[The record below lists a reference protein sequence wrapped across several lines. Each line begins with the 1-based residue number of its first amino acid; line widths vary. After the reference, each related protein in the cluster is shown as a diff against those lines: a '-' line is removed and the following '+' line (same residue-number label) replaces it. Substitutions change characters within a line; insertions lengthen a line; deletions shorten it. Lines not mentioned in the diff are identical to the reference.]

1 MATQELTP
9 DVQDPS
15 PEDIELQ
22 LLLEAIFQRYGYDF
36 RSYSRASLRR
46 RVEQH
51 LLIAR
56 YKHIGELI
64 HALLHSG
71 EAFAALLSFLTI
83 NVTEMFRDPDFY
95 RAFREK
101 IVPVLKTH
109 PFIKIWHA
117 GCATG
122 EEIYSMAI
130 LLEEEG
136 LYDRCQ
142 IYATD
147 IDKEVLEKARKGIFS
162 VADLRKYTENYIK
175 AGGKGSLSDYY
186 TAKYDNVIMEPR
198 LKKNVIFADHDLAT
212 DQVFGEMQVIFCRNV
227 IIYFNREL
235 QNRVFQLFYD
245 SLDIGG
251 TLCLGS
257 KESLRFASCADQFDV
272 IDKAQRI
279 YRKRM

>member
-1 MATQELTP
+1 MNPEAL
-9 DVQDPS
+9 DPQ
-15 PEDIELQ
+15 PEEIELQ
-22 LLLEAIFQRYGYDF
+22 LLLEAIYQRYGYDF
-36 RSYSRASLRR
+36 RAYSRASLQR
-46 RVEQH
+46 RVQQH
-51 LLIAR
+51 LLMAR
-56 YKHIGELI
+56 YAHAGDLI
-64 HALLHSG
+64 HAILHRG
-71 EAFAALLSFLTI
+71 EAFGALLSDLTI

-101 IVPVLKTH
+101 VVPVLRTH
-109 PFIKIWHA
+109 PFLKIWHA

-136 LYDRCQ
+136 LYERCQ

-147 IDKEVLEKARKGIFS
+147 IDKEVLEKARRGIFP
-162 VADLRKYTENYIK
+162 VAELRKYTENYQR

-186 TAKYDNVIMEPR
+186 TAKYDNVIMDPR

-227 IIYFNREL
+227 MIYFNREL
-235 QNRVFQLFYD
+235 QDRVFQLFHD

-251 TLCLGS
+251 TLCLGN
-257 KESLRFASCADQFDV
+257 KESLRCASCADQFDE

-279 YRKRM
+279 YRKRV